1 MRRLVGSAAFVAIVL
16 AGALTG
22 CSGSTGLVDE
32 QMSLDDA
39 KSLAQEMEREIV
51 QSLPPG
57 LATNL
62 EQQEKGALLPCSR
75 DGARQW
81 AGGLTA
87 NIVGDPAPEEV
98 IGVIADSF
106 AGRDDLS
113 VSRRENQGDLLVTL
127 SGVNQSVWVVRYIR
141 TRAELDIDSGSPCI
155 RLPDDVWPGG
165 SY

>member
-1 MRRLVGSAAFVAIVL
+1 MRRVVVSTVCVAIVL
-16 AGALTG
+16 AAALTG
-22 CSGSTGLVDE
+22 CSGSAGLIDE

-39 KSLAQEMEREIV
+39 KKLAQEMEREIV

-57 LATNL
+57 VATNIT
-62 EQQEKGALLPCSR
+62 QQEKGTLLSCSP

-87 NIVGDPAPEEV
+87 TIIGDRTPDDV
-98 IGVIADSF
+98 IGAIAESF

-113 VSRRENQGDLLVTL
+113 VSRRENQGDSLVTL
-127 SGVNQSVWVVRYIR
+127 YGTDQSVWVVRYIR
-141 TRAELDIDSGSPCI
+141 SRAELDVDSGSPCI